1 MDRTVVAHAIDKL
14 AERFP
19 RYDWEYRKTP
29 GGEGDE
35 VGFDWHGPADEDVMV
50 MVYRGKSLGEQ
61 FRRQG
66 FFFFNYAYGGDYQA
80 LSHSRY
86 NRITVS
92 EGQMYVGQPFSGYAL
107 LGNESEEV
115 TVVGVLVKVEAFYRD
130 FLPLLSRDSQLMKFF
145 LGPRNNL
152 YSEQFKQVSIPR
164 SSGIRDV
171 LELMAVEYAQNRK
184 GSQEIVESLAL
195 ALTMA
200 VGREWRESNS
210 PERGTSASQAV
221 IDAIA
226 SDLQGVRLSSVARTL
241 GYHPNYLSAL
251 VRKETGKTFSELV
264 QEQRMQRAEML
275 IERTTLS
282 IEDVA
287 QLSGYSSTSNF
298 YKVYSGYFGH
308 SPRRGAGA

>member
-50 MVYRGKSLGEQ
+50 MAYRGKSLGEQ
-61 FRRQG
+61 FHRQG
-66 FFFFNYAYGGDYQA
+66 FFFFNYAYEGDYLA

-115 TVVGVLVKVEAFYRD
+115 TVVGVLVKVETFYRD
-130 FLPLLSRDSQLMKFF
+130 FLPLLSRDSQLMEFF

-226 SDLQGVRLSSVARTL
+226 SDLQGGGKAFLGCAHAGLPPELFERPGKEGNGENLFRTGARTA
-241 GYHPNYLSAL
+241 YAA
-251 VRKETGKTFSELV
+251 R
-264 QEQRMQRAEML
+264 
-275 IERTTLS
+275 
-282 IEDVA
+282 
-287 QLSGYSSTSNF
+287 
-298 YKVYSGYFGH
+298 
-308 SPRRGAGA
+308 